1 MSTTISEANSPHQ
14 SVRGEPAWEIA
25 TLFPVQGSWS
35 EAAYLTLRTNRM
47 LELNDGFLEVLP
59 LPTYFHELIVEF
71 LYDLLRSFVQSR
83 GLGKVMRA
91 PLPIRLWAGQLREP
105 DILFL
110 RPHRLEKLAKSGN
123 RDQPDGADLVME
135 VVSPGTAN
143 RARDLD
149 VKRVEYARAGIDEY
163 WIVDPES
170 RTITVLKLTGEE
182 YHAVGEFDVTQTAT
196 SALLSEFSVSVR
208 DTFNAAEAESS

>member
-47 LELNDGFLEVLP
+47 LELNDGFLEILP
-59 LPTYFHELIVEF
+59 LPTYFHELI
-71 LYDLLRSFVQSR
+71 
-83 GLGKVMRA
+83 
-91 PLPIRLWAGQLREP
+91 I
-105 DILFL
+105 
-110 RPHRLEKLAKSGN
+110 
-123 RDQPDGADLVME
+123 E